1 MSMTPPG
8 PPTGQ
13 PEGPPPGRPSGP
25 PPGQAPSAAGPSLS
39 GTTPDPAPGG
49 GRSRRGLV
57 VLLVGLVVFLAAGGG
72 AYALARDYRANQ
84 MTQDC
89 GSSHACIPGLKVTT
103 LTEALKDRGHRCVE
117 ETSSWHCDMV
127 IGRVYF
133 DLWLQSSGGYV
144 YSISIRLHRMDD
156 KALAGTG
163 LSYLSW
169 FGALPFRD
177 DPVLTKE
184 IKGWIAQQIENDKD
198 TKATIGDYEY
208 VLQRPEAE
216 SVEFSIQEK

>member
-1 MSMTPPG
+1 MPVTPPG
-8 PPTGQ
+8 PPTD
-13 PEGPPPGRPSGP
+13 RPAGP
-25 PPGQAPSAAGPSLS
+25 PPGQPPSAAGPSLP
-39 GTTPDPAPGG
+39 GAAPGPAPGG

-72 AYALARDYRANQ
+72 AYALARDYRVNQ

-89 GSSHACIPGLKVTT
+89 GRSHGCIPALKITT
-103 LTEALKDRGHRCVE
+103 LAEALRDRGHTCDE
-117 ETSSWHCDMV
+117 KDSSWHCDMV

-133 DLWLQSSGGYV
+133 DVWLQTSEEYI
-144 YSISIRLHRMDD
+144 YSISVRLFRMDD

-163 LSYLSW
+163 LAYLSW
-169 FGALPFRD
+169 FAALPFRD

-184 IKGWIAQQIENDKD
+184 IEGWITQQIDANKD

-208 VLQRPEAE
+208 VIQRPDADN
-216 SVEFSIQEK
+216 VEFTIREK

>member
-1 MSMTPPG
+1 M
-8 PPTGQ
+8 
-13 PEGPPPGRPSGP
+13 
-25 PPGQAPSAAGPSLS
+25 A
-39 GTTPDPAPGG
+39 
-49 GRSRRGLV
+49 
-57 VLLVGLVVFLAAGGG
+57 LLVGLVVFLAAGGG
-72 AYALARDYRANQ
+72 AYALARDYRGDQ

-89 GSSHACIPGLKVTT
+89 GRSHGCIPGLKVDT
-103 LTEALKDRGHRCVE
+103 LVGALQDRGHMCE
-117 ETSSWHCDMV
+117 DKSSSWHCDMV

-133 DLWLQSSGGYV
+133 DLWLQTSGDYV
-144 YSISIRLHRMDD
+144 YSISVRLQRMDD

-184 IKGWIAQQIENDKD
+184 IEGWIAQQIENNKD

-216 SVEFSIQEK
+216 SVEFTIQEK